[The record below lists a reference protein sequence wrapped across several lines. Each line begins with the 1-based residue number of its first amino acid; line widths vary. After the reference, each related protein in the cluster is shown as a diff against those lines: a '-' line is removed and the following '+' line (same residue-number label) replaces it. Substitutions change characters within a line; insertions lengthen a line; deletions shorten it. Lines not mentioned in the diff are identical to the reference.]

1 MIDITKFMLI
11 STQKFDEI
19 IQFYGSSL
27 TIDDKSYLI
36 TYFFVNFLA
45 YFLILVFLW
54 IILYLF
60 FKIFSK
66 KGAF

>member
-19 IQFYGSSL
+19 ILFYGSSL